1 MEYLWW
7 ALVITATIFYPA
19 VLLRCAL
26 RGHRWAQDT
35 LEAMRYVGGDL
46 MTTSAWLS
54 APPRRDS
61 ARDEASGDSVLD
73 A

>member
-1 MEYLWW
+1 
-7 ALVITATIFYPA
+7 

-26 RGHRWAQDT
+26 RGHRWARDT

-46 MTTSAWLS
+46 MTTSIWLS
-54 APPRRDS
+54 LPPRFDAVEEERS
-61 ARDEASGDSVLD
+61 EEHGLD